1 MKEQAAA
8 PAEEAT
14 AAQQADHI
22 KPPTKLERVLIALLT
37 RGSLNRLEAEKPPVF
52 DHALNSTMSCELG
65 RRLNLT
71 FSSTPEKCIGYSGQ
85 SVHYNRYRLLPGS
98 IEPAQKAV
106 NELRLKRGASPV
118 VWPAGADPEQ
128 AA

>member
-1 MKEQAAA
+1 MKEQ
-8 PAEEAT
+8 T
-14 AAQQADHI
+14 AATLVATTKANNI
-22 KPPTKLERVLIALLT
+22 NPPTKLERVLTALLT

-52 DHALNSTMSCELG
+52 DHALNSTMSCELS
-65 RRLNLT
+65 RRLGLT

-106 NELRLKRGASPV
+106 NELRLKRGAPPV